1 MSLPKNYL
9 KGEYQKLQ
17 QDFEDNEKQAT
28 ETEGNNHFTETI
40 INIRKQCAGF
50 LNFCENLFADEA
62 TDDPE
67 NGEIIDEVIRHI
79 KRNVEA
85 IMQYKTLQAKG
96 FPELKVSPF
105 VVPVELELLTE
116 DADPERISNIKN
128 NIANIENFAGNNA
141 CRLELLSYEEL
152 EALSKRVRDFEQ
164 KIPSESLERKKFWV
178 DYVVDDA
185 IALKGKQE
193 LEMNTKAKRAI
204 KHIEDTHN
212 ERGQISVS
220 ETTLNI
226 IISLIF
232 DNVLPKI
239 IRQFLQSNFSR
250 SFAVAA
256 GSKESSEIAGETNDS
271 YAKKL
276 ALAKMTIE
284 VLRPRQMAEV
294 QIVHENVKQIINF
307 NKTHNITT
315 NKSKPLIYLK
325 NLFQRF
331 TNINQILLE
340 LPKIRDEITYYLQIL
355 AEAELEEKS
364 TDKINYTQLLWTDLS
379 RQGYEERVSSYL
391 YALIKRKDLPDKKT
405 PTSAQVQSFF
415 EEAVEQGELS
425 MTIPSKGQHKK
436 SFEKAKKLIE
446 EAFAKINNI
455 KIPTDLT

>member
-1 MSLPKNYL
+1 MESL
-9 KGEYQKLQ
+9 
-17 QDFEDNEKQAT
+17 
-28 ETEGNNHFTETI
+28 
-40 INIRKQCAGF
+40 
-50 LNFCENLFADEA
+50 
-62 TDDPE
+62 
-67 NGEIIDEVIRHI
+67 V
-79 KRNVEA
+79 
-85 IMQYKTLQAKG
+85 
-96 FPELKVSPF
+96 
-105 VVPVELELLTE
+105 
-116 DADPERISNIKN
+116 
-128 NIANIENFAGNNA
+128 NFAGNNA